1 MSQIIRVDLEIVS
14 YSLRLQL
21 EGLLTS
27 HSQFQ
32 MKDWKDAHPPDL
44 LILEIDKESPTKTFE
59 HIKDL
64 RRNAPETEVFL
75 TASTTDVDIL
85 LDAMHLGV
93 KEFFP
98 QPLKPELVEKALD
111 DVVKRFQQREHLSKL
126 RQGKVISVV
135 GGKNGVGTTTLAVNL
150 AVLQKQ
156 LLQEKSLLLMDI
168 HFESGE
174 VPLFL
179 DVNPEHGLGEVARN
193 LTRLDVTFLESLL
206 SQHSSGISLLPV
218 GQETMPSS
226 TIPPDATGATT
237 DLLTSLFDYTI
248 VDCGSGLHD
257 INWPVIERSYCVLV
271 VTTLSAPAL
280 RKTQELLKG
289 LRERGISDDNL
300 LLMINRY
307 SPRSNPAL
315 KATEE
320 FLQMKKSWQL
330 PNEYDVAC
338 RSLNEGL
345 TLAEISPKAKLT
357 KSIQQVARDLLT
369 MAGEELPA
377 SYLARIFGSFGR
389 GAKTTTPDVADSLV
403 AKKAS

>member
-1 MSQIIRVDLEIVS
+1 M
-14 YSLRLQL
+14 
-21 EGLLTS
+21 
-27 HSQFQ
+27 
-32 MKDWKDAHPPDL
+32 
-44 LILEIDKESPTKTFE
+44 
-59 HIKDL
+59 
-64 RRNAPETEVFL
+64 
-75 TASTTDVDIL
+75 L

-98 QPLKPELVEKALD
+98 QPLKPEIVEKALD
-111 DVVKRFQQREHLSKL
+111 DVVKRFQQREHHSKL

-135 GGKNGVGTTTLAVNL
+135 GGKSGVGTTTLAVNL

-193 LTRLDVTFLESLL
+193 LTRLDVTFLERLL

-280 RKTQELLKG
+280 RKTKDLLKG
-289 LRERGISDDNL
+289 LRERGISDDHL
-300 LLMINRY
+300 LLLINRF

-320 FLQMKKSWQL
+320 FLQVKKSWRL

-345 TLAEISPKAKLT
+345 PLAEISPNAKLT

-377 SYLARIFGSFGR
+377 SYMARIFRSFGR
-389 GAKTTTPDVADSLV
+389 SGKAKAPNAVDSLV

>member
-44 LILEIDKESPTKTFE
+44 LILEIDQESPTKTFE
-59 HIKDL
+59 YIKDL
-64 RRNAPETEVFL
+64 RRNAPQTEVCL
-75 TASTTDVDIL
+75 TASNTHVDML

-98 QPLKPELVEKALD
+98 QPLKTEMVEKALD
-111 DVVKRFQQREHLSKL
+111 DVVKRFQQRDHLSKL

-135 GGKNGVGTTTLAVNL
+135 GGKSGVGATTLAVNL

-156 LLQEKSLLLMDI
+156 LLQEKSFLLMDI
-168 HFESGE
+168 NFENGE

-218 GQETMPSS
+218 GQESIPSS
-226 TIPPDATGATT
+226 TIPSDATGATT
-237 DLLTSLFDYTI
+237 SLLTSLFDYLV

-280 RKTQELLKG
+280 RKTKDLLKG
-289 LRERGISDDNL
+289 LRERGISDDQL
-300 LLMINRY
+300 LVLINRY
-307 SPRSNPAL
+307 SARSNPAL
-315 KATEE
+315 KGTEE
-320 FLQMKKSWQL
+320 FLQVKKSWQL

-345 TLAEISPKAKLT
+345 PLGKISPKAKLT
-357 KSIQQVARDLLT
+357 KSIQQVARELLNK
-369 MAGEELPA
+369 AGEELPA

-389 GAKTTTPDVADSLV
+389 RAKSTTSDVSDSLV

>member
-1 MSQIIRVDLEIVS
+1 MPQIIRVDLEIVS
-14 YSLRLQL
+14 YSLRVQL

-32 MKDWKDAHPPDL
+32 MKDWKDAHPPDVL
-44 LILEIDKESPTKTFE
+44 FLEVDQDSPAKTFE
-59 HIKDL
+59 HINDL

-75 TASTTDVDIL
+75 TASNTDVDML
-85 LDAMHLGV
+85 LDALHLGV

-98 QPLKPELVEKALD
+98 QPLKPEQIERALEN
-111 DVVKRFQQREHLSKL
+111 VVKRFQQREHLSKL

-135 GGKNGVGTTTLAVNL
+135 GGKSGVGTTTLAVNL

-156 LLQEKSLLLMDI
+156 MLAGKSLLLMDI

-193 LTRLDVTFLESLL
+193 LSRLDITFLESLL

-218 GQETMPSS
+218 GQETIPSS
-226 TIPPDATGATT
+226 TIPSEATAATT
-237 DLLTSLFDYTI
+237 NLLTSLFDYTI

-257 INWPVIERSYCVLV
+257 INWPVIERSFCILV

-280 RKTQELLKG
+280 RKTKDLLNN
-289 LRERGISDDNL
+289 LRERGIPNENL
-300 LLMINRY
+300 WLMINRY
-307 SPRSNPAL
+307 SSRTSPAL
-315 KATEE
+315 KTTEE
-320 FLQMKKSWQL
+320 FLQVAKSWQL
-330 PNEYDVAC
+330 PNEYDLAC

-345 TLAEISPKAKLT
+345 PLSKIGPRAKLT
-357 KSIQQVARDLLT
+357 KSIKQVSRELLEI
-369 MAGEELPA
+369 AGEEFPS
-377 SYLARIFGSFGR
+377 SYIARLFGSLG
-389 GAKTTTPDVADSLV
+389 GNGKSTTPSVSESLV
-403 AKKAS
+403 AKKA

>member
-44 LILEIDKESPTKTFE
+44 LILEIDQEFPTKTFE
-59 HIKDL
+59 YIKDL
-64 RRNAPETEVFL
+64 RRNAPKTEVFL
-75 TASTTDVDIL
+75 TASNTQVDML

-98 QPLKPELVEKALD
+98 QPLKTEVVEKALD
-111 DVVKRFQQREHLSKL
+111 DVVKRFQQRDHLSKL

-135 GGKNGVGTTTLAVNL
+135 GGKSGVGTTTLAVNL
-150 AVLQKQ
+150 AVLQKH
-156 LLQEKSLLLMDI
+156 LLQDKSLLLMDI

-179 DVNPEHGLGEVARN
+179 DVDPEHGLGEVARN

-218 GQETMPSS
+218 GQETVPSS
-226 TIPPDATGATT
+226 TIPSDATGATT

-271 VTTLSAPAL
+271 VTTVSAPAL
-280 RKTQELLKG
+280 RKTKDLLKG
-289 LRERGISDDNL
+289 LRDRGISDDHL
-300 LLMINRY
+300 LVLINRY
-307 SPRSNPAL
+307 SARSNPAL

-320 FLQMKKSWQL
+320 FLQVKKTWQL

-345 TLAEISPKAKLT
+345 PLAEISPKAKLT
-357 KSIQQVARDLLT
+357 KSIQQVARELLT
-369 MAGEELPA
+369 MAGEELPV
-377 SYLARIFGSFGR
+377 SYMARIFRSFGR
-389 GAKTTTPDVADSLV
+389 SGKAKAPNAVDSLV